1 MDVHRS
7 CVANAYFLGQLA
19 HTTAK
24 GKPVFPQIATTNP
37 SKVGSQWVET
47 HTNISPYPF
56 SNEQPP
62 PPHTQV
68 SYVGIPRA
76 LVNLGGEGSE

>member
-24 GKPVFPQIATTNP
+24 AANLSPPPQIATTNP
-37 SKVGSQWVET
+37 SKVGPQWVVT
-47 HTNISPYPF
+47 HTIISPYPF

-62 PPHTQV
+62 PPT
-68 SYVGIPRA
+68 PPPLLRM
-76 LVNLGGEGSE
+76 